1 ERPPPW
7 LLRFTGGEGS
17 HTANLFCSLM
27 STVFTYDPIGWGVP
41 YGGSFSSGS
50 EEDLVDVALQVLC
63 VVMDFSSAEDAE
75 ADADSDEE
83 DGEVSGERYLV
94 DNSQLQANS
103 VGLGFRSKKQ
113 LDQLV
118 ASKTAIWGEVMN
130 GTDEGDGWLKVGR
143 YFLPMII
150 NGTPVL
156 TQCADSAHQA
166 SRAPAALKK
175 PRKPRNVYRYMLQNI
190 TKDGEIDLVFNGLVR
205 LLSTVYK

>member
-1 ERPPPW
+1 
-7 LLRFTGGEGS
+7 
-17 HTANLFCSLM
+17 
-27 STVFTYDPIGWGVP
+27 
-41 YGGSFSSGS
+41 
-50 EEDLVDVALQVLC
+50 
-63 VVMDFSSAEDAE
+63 
-75 ADADSDEE
+75 
-83 DGEVSGERYLV
+83 
-94 DNSQLQANS
+94 
-103 VGLGFRSKKQ
+103 
-113 LDQLV
+113 
-118 ASKTAIWGEVMN
+118 IWGEVMN

-205 LLSTVYK
+205 LLSTVYKANQTYLPNSVKSIGFYQEALVLLWHLLTLNPTFTKRVVDHLDTNQILLPVLYLLQQ